1 MGFIGWIIVGL
12 VAGFL
17 AEKIMHR
24 DHGLLTNLIVGLVGA
39 FIGGGILQLLG
50 IGGSNGWIFSILTA
64 TLGAVLLLFILG
76 AVKGKAA
83 K

>member
-1 MGFIGWIIVGL
+1 MSIFGWIIVGL